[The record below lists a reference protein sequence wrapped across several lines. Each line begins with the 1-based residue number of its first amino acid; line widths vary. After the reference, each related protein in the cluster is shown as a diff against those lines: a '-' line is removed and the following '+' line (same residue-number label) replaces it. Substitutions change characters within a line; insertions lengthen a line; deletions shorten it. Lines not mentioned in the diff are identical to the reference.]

1 MAVAPIGPLAWEL
14 PYAIGVAL
22 KKRERERELRLSH
35 KHREQ
40 TFLVKGSERDWEFGV
55 DGCKVLHL
63 EWSRITSF
71 TPDWARPQFFFYQQ
85 LVMTK

>member
-63 EWSRITSF
+63 EWLSNEVLLYSIRNYIQSLGI
-71 TPDWARPQFFFYQQ
+71 DYDRR
-85 LVMTK
+85 